1 MKLKKLITAAIKSI
15 LKSRMRS
22 LLTALGIIIGVAA
35 VIVMVSIG
43 EGAQQQVET
52 QIASL
57 GSNLII
63 IYPGASNSGGVNRG
77 AGTSNHFT
85 MEDVNKITNEAVY
98 IKGISPVVRSGGQVV
113 GGIGNW
119 NTSILGVSSDYL
131 NIRSWILGSG
141 EFFTDKDI
149 VARSK
154 VCVLGSEVKKNL
166 FPDDDPIG
174 TLIRI
179 RNVPFKVIG
188 VLQAKGQSAMGV
200 SNDDLILAPSSTVL
214 DRLSG
219 GRNINFIQASATS
232 LALMPEAQTE
242 LTRIMRE
249 SHNIHTGEDNDFTI
263 MNQAD
268 LADAATATTKVLTL
282 LLGSVA
288 GVSLIVGGIGIMNIM
303 LVSVTERTREI
314 GIRLSIGAKAADI
327 LVQFLTESIIL
338 SFAGGLIGI
347 FLAFGVS
354 YILNNFTSQPAVI
367 QPVIIFISFAFSG
380 AVGVFFGFYPARKAA
395 NLNPIDALRYE

>member
-43 EGAQQQVET
+43 EGAQRQVEL

-77 AGTSNHFT
+77 AGSSNHFT
-85 MEDVNKITNEAVY
+85 MEDITKITNEATY
-98 IKGISPVVRSGGQVV
+98 IKAISPVVRSGGQVI

-131 NIRSWILGSG
+131 DIRSWALASG
-141 EFFTDKDI
+141 VFFTDKDI

-154 VCVLGSEVKKNL
+154 VCIIGSEVKKNL
-166 FPDDDPIG
+166 FPVDDPIG

-188 VLQAKGQSAMGV
+188 VLQEKGQSAMGV
-200 SNDDLILAPSSTVL
+200 SNDDLILAPSTTVL

-219 GRNINFIQASATS
+219 GRNINFIQASASS
-232 LALMPEAQTE
+232 LDLMPQAQAE
-242 LTRIMRE
+242 LTTIMRE

-314 GIRLSIGAKAADI
+314 GIRLSIGAKSSDI

-338 SFAGGLIGI
+338 AGGLIGI

-354 YILNNFTSQPAVI
+354 YILNHFTSQPAVI

>member
-43 EGAQQQVET
+43 EGAQQQVEK

-63 IYPGASNSGGVNRG
+63 IYPGANNAGGVNRG
-77 AGTSNHFT
+77 AGSSNRFT
-85 MEDVNKITNEAVY
+85 MEDINNITNQAVY
-98 IKGISPVVRSGGQVV
+98 VKAISPVVRSGGQVI

-119 NTSILGVSSDYL
+119 NTSILGVSPDYL
-131 NIRSWILGSG
+131 DIRSWILASG
-141 EFFTDKDI
+141 EFFTSKDI

-154 VCVLGSEVKKNL
+154 VCVIGSEVKKNL
-166 FPDDDPIG
+166 FPDDDPVG

-188 VLQAKGQSAMGV
+188 VLQEKGQTAMGV

-232 LALMPEAQTE
+232 LALMPEAQSE

-288 GVSLIVGGIGIMNIM
+288 GVSLVVGGIGIMNIM